1 MAREAKEKPPVK
13 KSSLSETLHLL
24 ANLGVIAGIVFLGVE
39 LKQNNDLM
47 EMEARATLTEN
58 LQDGWYQVSSD
69 PGLVELFI
77 KDRGG
82 QELSEAEEMR
92 LSAYWMGMLMRREW
106 QYEHFPDAET
116 GVAPACSAYSRPTVP
131 CEGPGV
137 EPRAVPARRARTT
150 SPPSSCVSSRQ
161 RSCPGPEDR
170 GSPAARVARRAHR
183 TGRSLRV
190 DPTCGSAVSRSS
202 ACGCTR

>member
-1 MAREAKEKPPVK
+1 MK
-13 KSSLSETLHLL
+13 KRNLSETLNLL

-39 LKQNNDLM
+39 LRQNNALM

-77 KDRGG
+77 KDRSG

-92 LSAYWMGMLMRREW
+92 LNAYWMGMLLRREW

-116 GVAPACSAYSRPTVP
+116 GVSGMRRLFSSYGSL
-131 CEGPGV
+131 
-137 EPRAVPARRARTT
+137 RRAWGGTNSASQAAGKDNFSAEFVRF
-150 SPPSSCVSSRQ
+150 V
-161 RSCPGPEDR
+161 EAEIL
-170 GSPAARVARRAHR
+170 PA
-183 TGRSLRV
+183 S
-190 DPTCGSAVSRSS
+190 
-202 ACGCTR
+202 